1 MEVENEQNSARKD
14 SGSSIFRASDHAD
27 RPCTQHD
34 DHVDAGRHACPVS
47 CRRRAADRRHGVLFA
62 WHGCIHD
69 TDGRGYRR
77 TAAEDK
83 KSCCGH
89 RDYTADRHSDHDRRT
104 GSPGACRTG
113 SVHPEQHA
121 DLDGRSR
128 RRSVLRARTAA
139 HNLQD
144 TAFSSAH
151 SILYC
156 SFHLFRLC
164 AERICIGCIRFGR
177 CYDRPDHG
185 SVHHGARRWSRF
197 DTRRQRR
204 TG

>member
-1 MEVENEQNSARKD
+1 MEVENEQNSARKN

-34 DHVDAGRHACPVS
+34 DHADAGRHACPVS

-77 TAAEDK
+77 TAAAHE
-83 KSCCGH
+83 KS
-89 RDYTADRHSDHDRRT
+89 
-104 GSPGACRTG
+104 
-113 SVHPEQHA
+113 A

-139 HNLQD
+139 HNLQN
-144 TAFSSAH
+144 TAFSFAH

-177 CYDRPDHG
+177 CYDRLDHG